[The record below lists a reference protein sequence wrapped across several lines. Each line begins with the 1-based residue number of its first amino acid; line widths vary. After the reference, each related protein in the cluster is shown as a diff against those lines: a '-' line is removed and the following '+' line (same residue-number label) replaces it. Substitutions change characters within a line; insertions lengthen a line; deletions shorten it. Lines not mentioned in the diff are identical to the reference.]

1 MPIRINGQIF
11 YRTLEVCK
19 KAGIS
24 RSTLL
29 RRFEDG
35 TMADT
40 MDRDKN
46 GWRLFSEADTEKVV
60 AEIGAINDNKR

>member
-1 MPIRINGQIF
+1 MPIKIDGQIF

-35 TMADT
+35 TLTDT
-40 MDRDKN
+40 MHRDKN
-46 GWRLFSEADTEKVV
+46 GWRLFNETDIENVIS
-60 AEIGAINDNKR
+60 EIGVVNNDQG

>member
-1 MPIRINGQIF
+1 MPIRFNGQIF

-24 RSTLL
+24 RSTLI

-35 TMADT
+35 TLADT
-40 MDRDKN
+40 MHRDKN
-46 GWRLFSEADTEKVV
+46 GWRLFCDADIERVIS
-60 AEIGAINDNKR
+60 EIGTVSDDQG